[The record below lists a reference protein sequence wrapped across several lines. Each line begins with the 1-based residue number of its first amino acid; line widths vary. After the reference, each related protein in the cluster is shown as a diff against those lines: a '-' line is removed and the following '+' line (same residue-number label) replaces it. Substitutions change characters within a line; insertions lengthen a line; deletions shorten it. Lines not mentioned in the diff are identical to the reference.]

1 MEQTT
6 YTTRVLTPSNGY
18 KLTQANDV
26 EITNRII
33 SDMVFLA
40 ATDAPENWKEITD
53 AEAEE
58 IKKQQ
63 ADLAKANEPKAE

>member
-33 SDMVFLA
+33 SDKVFLA

-58 IKKQQ
+58 IKKPQ

>member
-33 SDMVFLA
+33 SDKVFLA